1 MPKRRLTVPAI
12 ERMSKPSQAQVDI
25 FDQQLP
31 SFGLRIS
38 KSGTKSFFVT
48 TRIHGHLK
56 RITLGRWPA
65 LGLADARARAG
76 TILEQ
81 ARSGFDPIEIET
93 KRKSAEARQ
102 RGATF
107 DRLVERFMT
116 EHVETNLR
124 PTTAREYRRY
134 LQGND
139 TARWRDKPVSSIT
152 KDDVTTVILGI
163 KDRGSPGAAGRGL
176 AYLSKF
182 FNWCAQH
189 DIIET
194 PPTLRLSA
202 PVKSQSRDRVLT
214 SEELA
219 IIWRAFE
226 AEGGLFGPLFQLLLL
241 TGQRR
246 GEIAGLQ
253 WREIEGRN
261 TPSPVINLPKSRT
274 KNKRPHR
281 VPLSPPA
288 LAIIDRIPTTSNYV
302 FSTTGNT
309 PLSGFGK
316 AKARIDRRIEE
327 NYGPIEH
334 WTLQDLRRTV
344 VTVMNEDLRIA
355 PHVVEAV
362 VNHVSGAAKAGVAGV
377 YNRALYLEE
386 RQNALMAWADYVAD
400 LVESDLDGSVA
411 GAQHSNPG

>member
-48 TRIHGHLK
+48 TRVHGRLK

-76 TILEQ
+76 AILEQ

-93 KRKSAEARQ
+93 KRRNAEVRQ

-107 DRLVERFMT
+107 DLLVERFMT

-139 TARWRDKPVSSIT
+139 TAPWWSKPVASIT

-219 IIWRAFE
+219 IIWQAFE
-226 AEGGLFGPLFQLLLL
+226 FEGGLFGSLFQLLLL

-246 GEIAGLQ
+246 QEVAGMSWDELRDLDSADAIWQ
-253 WREIEGRN
+253 
-261 TPSPVINLPKSRT
+261 LPRSRT
-274 KNKRPHR
+274 KNKRPHI

-288 LAIIDRIPTTSNYV
+288 LAIINIMPITGDFV
-302 FSTTGNT
+302 FSATGTT
-309 PLSGFGK
+309 PVSGFGK

-334 WTLQDLRRTV
+334 WTLHDLRRTM
-344 VTVMNEDLRIA
+344 VTVMNEDLRVA

-362 VNHVSGAAKAGVAGV
+362 VNHLSGTAKAGVAGV
-377 YNRALYLEE
+377 YNRALYLDE
-386 RQNALMAWADYVAD
+386 RCFALMAWANYIIE
-400 LVESDLDGSVA
+400 LVKRES
-411 GAQHSNPG
+411 Q

>member
-48 TRIHGHLK
+48 TRVHGRLK

-65 LGLADARARAG
+65 LSLADARARAG

-81 ARSGFDPIEIET
+81 ARSGFDPIEIEA
-93 KRKSAEARQ
+93 KRKRADARQ

-116 EHVETNLR
+116 EHVEANLR

-163 KDRGSPGAAGRGL
+163 KDRGSPSAAGRGL

-202 PVKSQSRDRVLT
+202 PVKSRSRDRVLT
-214 SEELA
+214 SRELA
-219 IIWRAFE
+219 IIWQAFE
-226 AEGGLFGPLFQLLLL
+226 VEGGLFGPLFKLLLL

-246 GEIAGLQ
+246 QEVAGMRWDELRDLESAVAIWQ
-253 WREIEGRN
+253 
-261 TPSPVINLPKSRT
+261 LPRSRT
-274 KNKRPHR
+274 KNKRPHI

-288 LAIIDRIPTTSNYV
+288 LTIINRMSITSDFV
-302 FSTTGNT
+302 FSATGTT
-309 PLSGFGK
+309 PVSGFGK
-316 AKARIDRRIEE
+316 AKARVDRWTEE

-334 WTLQDLRRTV
+334 WTLHDLRRTM

-355 PHVVEAV
+355 PHVAEAV

-377 YNRALYLEE
+377 YNRALYLDE
-386 RQNALMAWADYVAD
+386 RRRACVAWGNYVVE
-400 LVESDLDGSVA
+400 LVRRET
-411 GAQHSNPG
+411 Q

>member
-38 KSGTKSFFVT
+38 KSGTKSFFVM
-48 TRIHGHLK
+48 TRIHGRLK

-93 KRKSAEARQ
+93 KRKNAEVRQ

-202 PVKSQSRDRVLT
+202 PVKSRSRDRVLI

-219 IIWRAFE
+219 IIWQAFE
-226 AEGGLFGPLFQLLLL
+226 VEGGLFGPLFKLLLL

-246 GEIAGLQ
+246 QEVAGMRWDELRDLESAVAIWQ
-253 WREIEGRN
+253 
-261 TPSPVINLPKSRT
+261 LPRSRT
-274 KNKRPHR
+274 KNKRPHI

-288 LAIIDRIPTTSNYV
+288 LTIINLMPITSDFV
-302 FSTTGNT
+302 FSATGAT
-309 PLSGFGK
+309 PVSGFGK
-316 AKARIDRRIEE
+316 AKARVDRWIGE
-327 NYGPIEH
+327 NYGPNEH
-334 WTLQDLRRTV
+334 WTLHDLRRTM
-344 VTVMNEDLRIA
+344 VTLMNEDLRIA

-377 YNRALYLEE
+377 YNRALYLDE
-386 RQNALMAWADYVAD
+386 RRAACVAWGNYVVE
-400 LVESDLDGSVA
+400 LVRRET
-411 GAQHSNPG
+411 Q